1 MTIRTFMRLSDTT
14 SRCVLK
20 LPSYT
25 VKLHIPY
32 TYRNV
37 RGFRRL
43 KNSFKQPESPF
54 TRLNAENRPVQFSK
68 LLKPFVFTITFTG
81 VTIVTTAIWEYESIR
96 KQTYKIINHFRQY
109 YNVKTGWRKEME
121 AWWRN
126 LTDGQRMFAP
136 ICFLNVLVFLAWR
149 VPALQNIMLRYF
161 CANPASSASCWSM
174 ILSTFSHYSLLHLAA
189 NMYVLHSFST
199 GIVASLGKEQFLA
212 LYLSSGVISSFASHF
227 YKVVFGLPGLSVGAS
242 GAIMG
247 VLGFVCTEYPDT
259 RLAIF
264 FLPMF
269 TFTASMAI
277 KVTMTLD
284 FTGCVLGWKY
294 FDHAAHLGGA
304 LFGMQVFW
312 QAWGNANIWRKR
324 EPILMFWHELRNPR
338 KSQ

>member
-1 MTIRTFMRLSDTT
+1 MTTRTFMRLADATNRCVFMLPSHT
-14 SRCVLK
+14 SR
-20 LPSYT
+20 
-25 VKLHIPY
+25 LHVPNAY
-32 TYRNV
+32 KNA
-37 RGFRRL
+37 RGFKRL
-43 KNSFKQPESPF
+43 KDSSKQPESPF
-54 TRLNAENRPVQFSK
+54 TSLEGENGPVHFSK

-81 VTIVTTAIWEYESIR
+81 TTLIATAILEYERIR
-96 KQTYKIINHFRQY
+96 KQTYKITNYFRQY
-109 YNVKTGWRKEME
+109 YNIKTGWRKEME
-121 AWWRN
+121 IWWKS

-149 VPALQNIMLRYF
+149 VPAFQSTMLRYF
-161 CANPASSASCWSM
+161 CANPASNVTCWPM
-174 ILSTFSHYSLLHLAA
+174 ILSAFSHYSLLHLAA

-199 GIVASLGKEQFLA
+199 GIVAALGKEQFLA
-212 LYLSSGVISSFASHF
+212 LYLSSGVISNFASHF
-227 YKVVFGLPGLSVGAS
+227 YKVAFGLPGLSLGAS

-247 VLGFVCTEYPDT
+247 ILGFVCTEYPDT

-284 FTGCVLGWKY
+284 FTGCMLGWKY

-304 LFGMQVFW
+304 LFGIFW

-324 EPILMFWHELRNPR
+324 EPVLMFWHELRNPR